1 MHQFNLWYIKMFLED
16 IIEKLENNKVI
27 FVTEN
32 QLEQILSETEH
43 IIEENTIVNN
53 YIRIL
58 KYRDYLFIQEMTDKD
73 EIALRKA
80 ESMQQALSFI
90 KGRMEFY
97 NKMWD
102 GCGCKINY
110 YN

>member
-1 MHQFNLWYIKMFLED
+1 MFLED
-16 IIEKLENNKVI
+16 IIDKLDNKKVI
-27 FVTEN
+27 FINEK

-43 IIEENTIVNN
+43 IIEENTIINN
-53 YIRIL
+53 FIRIL
-58 KYRDYLFIQEMTDKD
+58 KYGDYLFIQEMTDKD
-73 EIALRKA
+73 EIVLRKA

-90 KGRMEFY
+90 KERMELY